1 MRTSGIFRLHDS
13 ISFSLTFV
21 LFSES
26 VDPEAE
32 AVVEAEP
39 GVLPDDDV
47 AGADYPVRLLPDHS
61 GLAWKKVLF
70 RMHQFKF
77 RGKRSAQIIS

>member
-32 AVVEAEP
+32 SLVEAEP

-61 GLAWKKVLF
+61 GLAWK
-70 RMHQFKF
+70 
-77 RGKRSAQIIS
+77 S